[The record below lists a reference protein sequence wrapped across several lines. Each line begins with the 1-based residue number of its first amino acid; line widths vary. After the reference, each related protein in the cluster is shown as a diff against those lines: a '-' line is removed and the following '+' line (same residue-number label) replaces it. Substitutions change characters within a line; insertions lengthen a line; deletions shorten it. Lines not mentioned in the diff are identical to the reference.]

1 VPIIT
6 NVTADYIIDKNKI
19 KDLLRKQVMSSVLW
33 EDTIRKMLEAGTD
46 TFVEIGPG
54 KVLSGFIKKIDRKVT
69 TINIEDTKSLE
80 KALEILNSQ
89 ER

>member
-1 VPIIT
+1 
-6 NVTADYIIDKNKI
+6 
-19 KDLLRKQVMSSVLW
+19 
-33 EDTIRKMLEAGTD
+33 
-46 TFVEIGPG
+46 VELGPG

-69 TINIEDTKSLE
+69 VINVEDMKTLE